1 MWRAYRVREVLR
13 VVLGIGLLG
22 AFSVSAVPIVT
33 EIDPPFGNPGSQETI
48 ALYGSGLSGA
58 LVFFNGVRD
67 TTANATSSGQ
77 INAKVPVL
85 ATTGPITVTV
95 GGASF
100 VTTNDFVVLRGQPY
114 VASFYPLSGQTNTEV
129 SLYGKNLDATT
140 KVWFSGAL
148 AGTPLTGPAIG
159 QIRVK
164 IPAGAVP
171 GPITASNQWS
181 SAYGTFIT
189 SSNFFP
195 IGGGPLITDFSPVRG
210 APGTEVVI
218 NGLNFYNGSTV
229 VRFGTNQVSQLVF
242 TAGTQIH
249 AWVPANAVTAPIS
262 VVTPYG
268 TNTTSTNFLI
278 GYAPEVLGF
287 SPGYGPAGT
296 HVTIDG
302 VNFITGGTA
311 VKLNGTNVAAVS
323 VTSPTQLQATIQ
335 ANASTGH
342 FVVSTAFGT
351 NASSSNFVVTGSAP
365 LISGFSPPNGS
376 IGAQIVIDGD
386 NLIDATNVLF
396 GGVRSLSFHAVSRT
410 QINAFV
416 PEGATNGS
424 VTVLNPYGAATTS
437 SNFFLPP
444 VIVSLSPSNAPVQA
458 VITIAGTNLS
468 GASEVRF
475 NGRVGGFSVVD
486 NNTLQA
492 TVPINATAGFVTVTT
507 PGGTVDSAQVFQIA
521 PSADLAVRIAV
532 DRSPATVGESVLL
545 TAVVTNAGPNGA
557 TNLLLKLD
565 VPFFLAVQSA
575 SASAGSVATNSM
587 GGTASLGSLARSN
600 SWTLNLKCRVTALA
614 NPPIGAAATA
624 TITAATADLFQADNS
639 ATLVVFVETSPVLKI
654 LQGSQT
660 NVVLS
665 WPSQWSNF
673 TVQAVGQLLAGSSW
687 QTLTNVPSLSGS
699 ELRITRPATNQQQ
712 FFRLSR
718 PAP

>member
-1 MWRAYRVREVLR
+1 VG
-13 VVLGIGLLG
+13 LGIGVLA

-33 EIDPPFGNPGSQETI
+33 GFELPYGTPGSQETVVI
-48 ALYGSGLSGA
+48 SGSGFATGA
-58 LVFFNGVRD
+58 KVYFNGLQDAAPYVAAS
-67 TTANATSSGQ
+67 TQ
-77 INAKVPVL
+77 INSKVPAS
-85 ATTGPITVTV
+85 ATTGPITVMV
-95 GGASF
+95 GGSSF

-114 VASFYPLSGQTNTEV
+114 VASFYPLTGQTNTEV
-129 SLYGKNLDATT
+129 SLYGKNLDTST
-140 KVWFSGAL
+140 KVWFGGAV
-148 AGTPLTGPAIG
+148 ATGVPLTGPAVG

-164 IPAGAVP
+164 VPAGAVP
-171 GPITASNQWS
+171 GPITASNS
-181 SAYGTFIT
+181 FSVAYGTFVT
-189 SSNFFP
+189 STNFYPF
-195 IGGGPLITDFSPVRG
+195 GGGPLITDFNPVRG
-210 APGTEVVI
+210 VPGTEVVI
-218 NGLNFYNGSTV
+218 NGVNFYSGSTL
-229 VRFGTNQVSQLVF
+229 VRFGTNLASQLVF

-249 AWVPANAVTAPIS
+249 ARVPANAVTAPIS

-287 SPGYGPAGT
+287 SPVYGPAGT

-302 VNFITGGTA
+302 VNFVTGGTV

-323 VTSPTQLQATIQ
+323 VTAPTQLLATIQ
-335 ANASTGH
+335 ANASSGLFT
-342 FVVSTAFGT
+342 VSTAYGT
-351 NASSSNFVVTGSAP
+351 NLSSSNFVVTGSAP
-365 LISGFSPPNGS
+365 LISGFTPPNGS
-376 IGAQIVIDGD
+376 VGDPIVIRGD

-396 GGVRSLSFHAVSRT
+396 GSVRSLSFFIVSRT
-410 QINAFV
+410 QINAVV
-416 PEGATNGS
+416 PVGATNGPVS
-424 VTVLNPYGAATTS
+424 VLNPFGSATTS

-444 VIVSLSPSNAPVQA
+444 VIVSLNPSNAPVQA

-475 NGRVGGFSVVD
+475 NGRVGGFTVVD
-486 NNTLQA
+486 NNTLHA
-492 TVPINATAGFVTVTT
+492 TVPANATAGFVTVTT
-507 PGGTVDSAQVFQIA
+507 PGGVVDSVQFFQIA

-545 TAVVTNAGPNGA
+545 SAVVTNAGPNGA
-557 TNLLLKLD
+557 TNLVLKLE

-575 SASAGSVATNSM
+575 SVSAGSVSTSSM
-587 GGTASLGSLARSN
+587 GGTASLGSLERSN
-600 SWTLNLKCRVTALA
+600 SWTLNLNCRVTVLA

-624 TITAATADLFQADNS
+624 MVTASTADLFQADNS
-639 ATLVVFVETSPVLKI
+639 AMVVVFVDTAPTLKI

-673 TVQAVGQLLAGSSW
+673 TVQAVGQLPAGSSW
-687 QTLTNVPSLSGS
+687 QTLSNVPARSGA
-699 ELRITRPATNQQQ
+699 ELHITRPATNQQQ